1 MEIKITVILNQDG
14 KMNVESNLNPLATA
28 RLLGDAQGIILETL
42 LEGIKTKKQATD
54 IKEEIEDKTFNRGDL
69 NGVKDI

>member
-1 MEIKITVILNQDG
+1 MEIKITVTLNQDG

-42 LEGIKTKKQATD
+42 LEGVKTKRQETD
-54 IKEEIEDKTFNRGDL
+54 IEEEVEDKN
-69 NGVKDI
+69 IQ

>member
-1 MEIKITVILNQDG
+1 MEIKITVTLNQEG

-42 LEGIKTKKQATD
+42 LEEVKTKKQETD
-54 IKEEIEDKTFNRGDL
+54 IEEENEDK
-69 NGVKDI
+69 IIQ

>member
-42 LEGIKTKKQATD
+42 LEGVKTKSQETD
-54 IKEEIEDKTFNRGDL
+54 IEEEVEGKNIQ
-69 NGVKDI
+69 

>member
-42 LEGIKTKKQATD
+42 LEGVKTKRQETD
-54 IKEEIEDKTFNRGDL
+54 IEEEVEDKN
-69 NGVKDI
+69 IQ

>member
-54 IKEEIEDKTFNRGDL
+54 IKEEIEDKTL
-69 NGVKDI
+69 NNGESTTQ